1 MNAKEWFEKS
11 RNEKFAIGAFNVGNL
26 ETLEAIVAAAKAK
39 KAPVIIEASPGES
52 SFMGYNNL
60 VDLVQNYKDEGV
72 AIILN
77 LDHATEFEKV
87 KQAFEAGFDYL
98 HFDGGQIE
106 FEENVKIARQIVEM
120 AHPKGIMVEGEVDHI
135 TGSSDVHTD
144 EKVASEQAKGNY
156 SDPQKAREFV
166 ERTGVATYA
175 SFIGNAHGLYA
186 DEKRLDLNRL
196 EEIRKAIPN
205 TFLSLHGGSGVNRED
220 IRRAVDIGINKINV
234 NTEMRST
241 YRRELEEQLKATG
254 EVAMYKL
261 YPEII
266 EEVQKVVEG
275 KIDLFGSAGKA

>member
-1 MNAKEWFEKS
+1 M
-11 RNEKFAIGAFNVGNL
+11 
-26 ETLEAIVAAAKAK
+26 
-39 KAPVIIEASPGES
+39 
-52 SFMGYNNL
+52 
-60 VDLVQNYKDEGV
+60 
-72 AIILN
+72 
-77 LDHATEFEKV
+77 
-87 KQAFEAGFDYL
+87 
-98 HFDGGQIE
+98 
-106 FEENVKIARQIVEM
+106 
-120 AHPKGIMVEGEVDHI
+120 
-135 TGSSDVHTD
+135 
-144 EKVASEQAKGNY
+144 
-156 SDPQKAREFV
+156 
-166 ERTGVATYA
+166 ERTGVDTYA

-220 IRRAVDIGINKINV
+220 IRRAIDIGINKINV

-241 YRRELEEQLKATG
+241 YRRELEEQLEASG

>member
-1 MNAKEWFEKS
+1 MNAREWFEKS

-60 VDLVQNYKDEGV
+60 VDLVQNYKDEGA

-106 FEENVKIARQIVEM
+106 FEENVKIAKQIVEM

-135 TGSSDVHTD
+135 TGSSALHTG

-156 SDPQKAREFV
+156 SDPEKAREFV
-166 ERTGVATYA
+166 YRTGVDTYA

-196 EEIRKAIPN
+196 KDIRKAIPN
-205 TFLSLHGGSGVNRED
+205 TFLSLHGGSGINHED
-220 IRRAVDIGINKINV
+220 IRSAIEIGINKINV
-234 NTEMRST
+234 NTESA
-241 YRRELEEQLKATG
+241 YRKELEEQLESSE

-261 YPEII
+261 YPEIM
-266 EEVQKVVEG
+266 EEVQKVVED
-275 KIDLFGSAGKA
+275 KIDLFGSTGKV

>member
-1 MNAKEWFEKS
+1 MNARGWLEKAKKE
-11 RNEKFAIGAFNVGNL
+11 RFAIGAFNVGNL

-60 VDLVQNYKDEGV
+60 VDLVQNYKDEGA

-106 FEENVKIARQIVEM
+106 FEENVKIAKQIVKM

-135 TGSSDVHTD
+135 TGSSALHTG

-166 ERTGVATYA
+166 ERTGVDTYA

-220 IRRAVDIGINKINV
+220 IRRAIDIGINKINV
-234 NTEMRST
+234 NTEMRSA
-241 YRRELEEQLKATG
+241 YRRELEEQLEDNV

-275 KIDLFGSAGKA
+275 KIGLFGSVGKA

>member
-1 MNAKEWFEKS
+1 MNAKEWLTKAKKEG
-11 RNEKFAIGAFNVGNL
+11 FAIGAFNVGNL

-60 VDLVQNYKDEGV
+60 VDLAQNYKDEGV

-87 KQAFEAGFDYL
+87 KQAFDAGFDYL
-98 HFDGGQIE
+98 HFDGGQLP
-106 FEENVKIARQIVEM
+106 FEENVAIAKQVVEM
-120 AHPKGIMVEGEVDHI
+120 AHPKAVMVEGEVDHI
-135 TGSSDVHTD
+135 TGSSDLHTG
-144 EKVASEQAKGNY
+144 EKVASEQVKGNY

-166 ERTGVATYA
+166 ERTGVDTYA

-196 EEIRKAIPN
+196 KEIRQVIPD
-205 TFLSLHGGSGVNRED
+205 TFLSLHGGSGVNQED
-220 IRRAVDIGINKINV
+220 IKAAIEIGVNKINV
-234 NTEMRST
+234 NTEMRNA
-241 YRRELEEQLKATG
+241 YRKELEELLRTSD

-266 EEVQKVVEG
+266 EEVQKVVGE
-275 KIDLFGSAGKA
+275 KIDLFGSAGKV